1 MLLGPPKTINHQSI
15 NHQSSNSTKNEQSQ
29 QLRQFKV
36 LEVELWQAQHSLYA
50 QHVLALHDKFV
61 WTV

>member
-1 MLLGPPKTINHQSI
+1 LGPPKTINHQSSI
-15 NHQSSNSTKNEQSQ
+15 KPTKNDQSQ

>member
-1 MLLGPPKTINHQSI
+1 MGPPKTII
-15 NHQSSNSTKNEQSQ
+15 NHQSKPSKNEQSQ

>member
-1 MLLGPPKTINHQSI
+1 LGPPKINQSI
-15 NHQSSNSTKNEQSQ
+15 NQSSIKPTKNEQSQ

>member
-1 MLLGPPKTINHQSI
+1 MDYWDPPKTIINQSI
-15 NHQSSNSTKNEQSQ
+15 KPSKNEQSQ